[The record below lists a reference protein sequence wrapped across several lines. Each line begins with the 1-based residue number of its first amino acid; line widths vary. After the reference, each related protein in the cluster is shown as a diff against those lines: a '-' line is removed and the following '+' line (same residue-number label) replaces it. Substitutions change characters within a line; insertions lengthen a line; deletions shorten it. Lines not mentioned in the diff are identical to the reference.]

1 MGHIRLGTLPQSKKW
16 QDVVGLLETNAP
28 LDAIAEAAARAS
40 EYDLKRATDDP
51 GFQFATGLLVRLPF
65 LARAPGFED
74 VLADLRIGGD
84 SLSSLPAFLAG
95 LSNAIERDAFEVGY
109 SSDISGLAKAALME
123 TFADK
128 LGERLPT
135 LFEST
140 PQELRKALAG
150 YASGQEFARLSRAF
164 FANLTYRSLDYF
176 LSRELANHT
185 GTDQRF
191 TNDADRVAFERALKQ
206 HTVEASRIVEEFA
219 GGWYGKTVWQKNRLD
234 QQEIDRFTRY
244 SFKKMRDELGRR
256 RATA

>member
-1 MGHIRLGTLPQSKKW
+1 MGHIRLGTLPRSKKW
-16 QDVVGLLETNAP
+16 QDVVNLIEASAP
-28 LDAIAEAAARAS
+28 LDAIAEAAALAS
-40 EYDLKRATDDP
+40 EVDLNRATDDP
-51 GFQFATGLLVRLPF
+51 GFQFVAALLVRLPF

-74 VLADLRIGGD
+74 VLADLGFGPD
-84 SLSSLPAFLAG
+84 SLSSLPAFLTG
-95 LSNAIERDAFEVGY
+95 LSNAIERNAFDVGY
-109 SSDISGLAKAALME
+109 SSDISGLAKAALIE
-123 TFADK
+123 TIADK

-135 LFEST
+135 LFEPT

-150 YASGQEFARLSRAF
+150 YASGQEFSRLTRTF

-185 GTDQRF
+185 GTDRRF
-191 TNDADRVAFERALKQ
+191 ATDANRVSFERALKQ
-206 HTVEASRIVEEFA
+206 HTVEASRIIEEFA